1 MEQSHGFFLLAPGA
15 MPLEAQLDRVEQVLV
30 AQRLGHELDG
40 TALHRLDRHRDIAVA
55 GDEDDRQAKPG
66 LR

>member
-1 MEQSHGFFLLAPGA
+1 MK
-15 MPLEAQLDRVEQVLV
+15 
-30 AQRLGHELDG
+30 LDG